1 MNIDNILATINQYL
15 LLKMYIYVQS
25 TWLKSI
31 FSHQMKPEG
40 DNVNWIY
47 KKFRVSQFRPGCWK
61 VAGNSDRVD

>member
-40 DNVNWIY
+40 DNVN
-47 KKFRVSQFRPGCWK
+47 
-61 VAGNSDRVD
+61 